1 MNALGRAAGA
11 AQFKPAAAPKTVAT
25 ATRLRER
32 WLALKAALAVKPPFS
47 RLFTAFGAAE
57 GEPVAH

>member
-11 AQFKPAAAPKTVAT
+11 AQANPAAAPKSVAA

-32 WLALKAALAVKPPFS
+32 WPALKAASAAKPPFS
-47 RLFTAFGAAE
+47 RVFTAFGAAE